1 MSNQLPENLFP
12 AAAFFQNTAKINP
25 TIFTVLIYSNQ
36 ETPLYVAWF
45 HNNEMESIT
54 VYKNGDKWLEKRTD
68 METVNSRAI
77 GIAIENYN
85 PFK

>member
-1 MSNQLPENLFP
+1 MNNNIPDNLFP
-12 AAAFFQNTAKINP
+12 AAAFFENNTKLYP
-25 TIFTVLIYSNQ
+25 TIFTVLIFNN
-36 ETPLYVAWF
+36 EEAPLYVAWF

-54 VYKNGDKWLEKRTD
+54 VYKEDDKWIEKRTN

-77 GIAIENYN
+77 GTAIENYN